1 MARPLVLPDNF
12 DGDAKAKWDQWVCH
26 FNNVAEV
33 NSWENTDKLKWLK
46 VRLTGK
52 AQTAFQRLPVDDRGD
67 FDKAIVALQKRFEPP
82 SRKHRYQAEL
92 QIRRKLKGET
102 WADFADDLKSLTDK
116 AYPELQ
122 EEARDRIAL
131 NIYLS
136 QLDNPLVAF
145 GVKQRN
151 PETLDAATCI
161 TLELESYVTSKSN
174 PRPVLGVD
182 VNPTKTID
190 DEVVGAVSNTD

>member
-1 MARPLVLPDNF
+1 MVRPLVLPDNF
-12 DGDAKAKWDQWVCH
+12 DGDANAKWDQWVCH

-33 NSWENTDKLKWLK
+33 NSWENADKLKWLK

-52 AQTAFQRLPVDDRGD
+52 AQTAFQRLSVDDRGD

-92 QIRRKLKGET
+92 QIRRKLKEET

-122 EEARDRIAL
+122 EEARDRVAL
-131 NIYLS
+131 NIYPS

-145 GVKQRN
+145 GVKERN
-151 PETLDAATCI
+151 PETL
-161 TLELESYVTSKSN
+161 
-174 PRPVLGVD
+174 
-182 VNPTKTID
+182 
-190 DEVVGAVSNTD
+190 